1 MNIRRIIPVALSLCL
16 LWYFFATTDLQAFVT
31 ALQGANVPQFVLR
44 LFVMAAVV
52 LCWDGVCYGWLLRR
66 FTAPTSWWEAVKL
79 RGASWLLN
87 IINYA
92 AANAMVV
99 AYLKQTKG
107 VGLGKGSS
115 AMIFLMLVDVY
126 ALAVV
131 ATAGALIMLPEQAA
145 AFLWTDAAL
154 ATLMIGHLL
163 YWRRGWRFGPVDK
176 LRNAAVFE
184 AFSEATVTDYLRLGA
199 LRLPMI
205 GLFVIYNAVLLPCF
219 GLDIPLAGVA
229 AFSPIISF
237 VTALPISVAGFG
249 THQVATRE
257 LFGTV
262 LGNPLAQVDAFSL
275 ATLVGVTIVR
285 FAYGWVLYAL
295 VIKSVGGQSAT
306 ADDNVQVHAQ
316 QTEGRQQDS
325 GK

>member
-1 MNIRRIIPVALSLCL
+1 MTARRLVPVVLTAGL
-16 LWYFFATTDLQAFVT
+16 LWYFFATTDLDAFT
-31 ALQGANVPQFVLR
+31 AALQSADVPQFVLR
-44 LFVMAAVV
+44 LFAMAAVV
-52 LCWDGVCYGWLLRR
+52 LCWDGLCYGWLLRR
-66 FTAPTSWWEAVKL
+66 FTAPTSWWEATRL

-87 IINYA
+87 VVNYA

-107 VGLGKGSS
+107 VGLGKGGS

-126 ALAVV
+126 ALAIV
-131 ATAGALIMLPEQAA
+131 ATLGVLVMLPEHAP
-145 AFLWTDAAL
+145 AFLVTDAGL
-154 ATLMIGHLL
+154 AALMIGHLL
-163 YWRRGWRFGPVDK
+163 YWRRGWTFGPVEK
-176 LRNAAVFE
+176 ARNLDIFAAFKE
-184 AFSEATVTDYLRLGA
+184 AALLDYLKLGG

-205 GLFVIYNAVLLPCF
+205 GLFVVYNAMLLPCF
-219 GLDIPLAGVA
+219 GLDIPIAGVA

-262 LGNPLAQVDAFSL
+262 LGNPLPLVDAFSL

-285 FAYGWVLYAL
+285 LIYGSVLYAL
-295 VIKSVGGQSAT
+295 VVRSLGT
-306 ADDNVQVHAQ
+306 ADKSSKDA
-316 QTEGRQQDS
+316 GRRL
-325 GK
+325 G